1 MANPYVNQL
10 LFGHSKHTVTPEY
23 VKSLEGN
30 MLTSEWLAKN
40 NADNQ
45 AKSVVTDFAI
55 KVATVMPKA
64 IDIPKVAID
73 LPKATNVIPKATD
86 IPKVAIDLPKAIDKP
101 KVSDVPKVAIDL
113 PKATNVMPKA
123 TNVMP
128 KATNVMPKATAVIP
142 KATDMSRPQ
151 KQGNSLF
158 WAIYA
163 HENPAEE
170 FLRPSAANVEIE
182 TRLKIVASLK
192 QTPKRLKDTN
202 SKMTLES
209 TQALLG
215 SMLTARED
223 KLEFCIAYSV
233 YFGKHILVVYP
244 TTYQL
249 FSPYTTAEIEDDDH
263 VIILYASKKQKIF
276 YSAEPNPT
284 KQMAD
289 TIIRTKLTL
298 LKAQSNYKIPELE
311 SVANRLNIAT
321 KTAEGK
327 RRKKEDVY
335 NEIRLAI
342 HNDMHFL
349 DGPIR

>member
-10 LFGHSKHTVTPEY
+10 LFGHSKQTVTPEY
-23 VKSLEGN
+23 VKSLEAN
-30 MLTSEWLAKN
+30 MLTSEWLANKDTHVKTVVVMPRAAIDVPKAAIDVPKAIIDMPKAIIDMPKATTVIPKATN
-40 NADNQ
+40 MPQAAVMPKANMPKATNMPRAD
-45 AKSVVTDFAI
+45 
-55 KVATVMPKA
+55 MPKA
-64 IDIPKVAID
+64 IDIPH
-73 LPKATNVIPKATD
+73 TGVI
-86 IPKVAIDLPKAIDKP
+86 
-101 KVSDVPKVAIDL
+101 
-113 PKATNVMPKA
+113 
-123 TNVMP
+123 
-128 KATNVMPKATAVIP
+128 
-142 KATDMSRPQ
+142 Q
-151 KQGNSLF
+151 KQNSLF

-249 FSPYTTAEIEDDDH
+249 YSPSTTTEIEDDDH
-263 VIILYASKKQKIF
+263 VIILYASKKQKIV

-289 TIIRTKLTL
+289 KIIQSKLTV
-298 LKAQSNYKIPELE
+298 LKAQSNYKTPELE
-311 SVANRLNIAT
+311 SVATKLNIAT

>member
-10 LFGHSKHTVTPEY
+10 LFGHSKQTVTPEY
-23 VKSLEGN
+23 VKSLEAN
-30 MLTSEWLAKN
+30 MLTSEWLANKDTYVKTVVK
-40 NADNQ
+40 ADVMPKAAIDVPKATNMPQ
-45 AKSVVTDFAI
+45 ATNMPKAI
-55 KVATVMPKA
+55 NMPQAAVIPKATVMPKA
-64 IDIPKVAID
+64 IDIPH
-73 LPKATNVIPKATD
+73 TGVI
-86 IPKVAIDLPKAIDKP
+86 
-101 KVSDVPKVAIDL
+101 
-113 PKATNVMPKA
+113 
-123 TNVMP
+123 
-128 KATNVMPKATAVIP
+128 
-142 KATDMSRPQ
+142 Q
-151 KQGNSLF
+151 KQNSLF

-249 FSPYTTAEIEDDDH
+249 YSPSTTTEIEDDDH
-263 VIILYASKKQKIF
+263 VIILYASKKQKIV

-289 TIIRTKLTL
+289 KIIQSKLTV
-298 LKAQSNYKIPELE
+298 LKAQSNYKTPELE
-311 SVANRLNIAT
+311 SVAMKLNIAT

>member
-1 MANPYVNQL
+1 MSNPYVNQL
-10 LFGHSKHTVTPEY
+10 LFGHTKQTVTPEY
-23 VKSLEGN
+23 VKSLEAN
-30 MLTSEWLAKN
+30 MLTTEWLAKRN
-40 NADNQ
+40 SLSIETNSPNSQKDPFVSDRPEFFEKLRNIDTQ
-45 AKSVVTDFAI
+45 CKAKPKEYEEIPENFVRRSVVKRPET
-55 KVATVMPKA
+55 PY
-64 IDIPKVAID
+64 P
-73 LPKATNVIPKATD
+73 
-86 IPKVAIDLPKAIDKP
+86 
-101 KVSDVPKVAIDL
+101 
-113 PKATNVMPKA
+113 
-123 TNVMP
+123 
-128 KATNVMPKATAVIP
+128 
-142 KATDMSRPQ
+142 SRE

-158 WAIYA
+158 WAIYGY
-163 HENPAEE
+163 ENPAEE

-192 QTPKRLKDTN
+192 QNPKRLKDTN

-244 TTYQL
+244 NTYQL
-249 FSPYTTAEIEDDDH
+249 FSPSTTAEIEDDDH
-263 VIILYASKKQKIF
+263 VIILYASKKQKIV

-289 TIIRTKLTL
+289 AIIHTKLTV

-311 SVANRLNIAT
+311 SVANKLNIAT